1 LLRELRI
8 DLLAEV
14 TDVTDTT
21 HRPTPQRQRPTSRRL
36 DQGRALEIRPVTGRS
51 DLPTF
56 IRLPWQLYISDG
68 AGLGS

>member
-36 DQGRALEIRPVTGRS
+36 DQGRALEIRPRYRMYER
-51 DLPTF
+51 P
-56 IRLPWQLYISDG
+56 ISDG